1 MDWGVITFTAA
12 QALAWIGLG
21 SAIVALSVGL
31 AFLVAWITDHTEG
44 RR

>member
-21 SAIVALSVGL
+21 FVIVMLSIAL
-31 AFLVAWITDHTEG
+31 AFLVAWIADHMEG